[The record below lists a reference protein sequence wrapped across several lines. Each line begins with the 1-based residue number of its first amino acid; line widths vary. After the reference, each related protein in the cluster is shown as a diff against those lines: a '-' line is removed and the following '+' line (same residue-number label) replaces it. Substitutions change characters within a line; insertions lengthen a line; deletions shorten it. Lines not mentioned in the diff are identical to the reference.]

1 MLGFTSSFA
10 RAAAV
15 ALCAVVV
22 VPSRAAAQQ
31 VGLTFI
37 GAATTA
43 AYGGYAVGPLSG
55 TVSFTPPGLPAQNLA
70 VTLFCVD
77 FLHAVTT
84 GETFTTNVSFLTT
97 SPTAL
102 ALTRHADGLAGYRK
116 AVWLADQFAH
126 EAPATWGG
134 IQSAIWKI
142 FGSGRFDGNP
152 VKSQQVA
159 VANDARNEVFWT
171 ARANDFAASAA
182 FGAYDYSQYAVLTD
196 ARMGQPGSRQELL
209 ARVVPEPGTVALVGV
224 GVAAL
229 AGWGA
234 RGVRRRGQTRD
245 A

>member
-1 MLGFTSSFA
+1 MLGSVSSLV
-10 RAAAV
+10 RAAAALCVAAAALPWTAGAQSV
-15 ALCAVVV
+15 AL
-22 VPSRAAAQQ
+22 
-31 VGLTFI
+31 TFN

-43 AYGGYAVGPLSG
+43 SYGGYAVGPLSG
-55 TVSFTPPGLPAQNLA
+55 TVRFAPPGLPAQNLA

-97 SPTAL
+97 SPNAL
-102 ALTRHADGLAGYRK
+102 ALTRHPDGLAGYRK
-116 AVWLADQFAH
+116 AVWLADQFGR

-142 FGSGRFDGNP
+142 FGSPGFDGNP
-152 VKSQQVA
+152 VKSRSVA
-159 VANDARNEVFWT
+159 VANDERNEVFWT

-182 FGAYDYSQYAVLTD
+182 FGTYDYSQYAVITD
-196 ARMGQPGSRQELL
+196 ARIGQPGSRQEFIG
-209 ARVVPEPGTVALVGV
+209 RVVPEPGTVALVGT
-224 GVAAL
+224 GVVAL

-234 RGVRRRGQTRD
+234 RGVRRRAKQG